1 MAGLNPGAARRNI
14 QYLTQQSKDLP
25 WELTMAPNNRTE
37 DMGKEVRK
45 LRKPVIEKMRR
56 DRINS
61 SIEQLRVLLEKEFQ
75 SHQLPSKPEKADILE
90 MTVTFL
96 RQQLHHATRVVAPYK
111 HSFPLSMKDIV
122 CAPHGKHLATQRSI
136 GMDPQKRR
144 AANESKGHPMKNIN
158 QVIVQQ
164 GAQECSSADLWRP
177 CDLAVSDTLLRSGTP
192 LRIVRRSRSFE
203 TFFRRLV
210 SRCGGM
216 IAWCDKGVHDIV
228 YDVRIVTNGFY
239 IAHTS

>member
-1 MAGLNPGAARRNI
+1 
-14 QYLTQQSKDLP
+14 
-25 WELTMAPNNRTE
+25 MAPNNRME
-37 DMGKEVRK
+37 DMGKDVRK

-61 SIEQLRVLLEKEFQ
+61 SIEQLRILLEKEFQ
-75 SHQLPSKPEKADILE
+75 RHQLPSKPEKADILE

-96 RQQLHHATRVVAPYK
+96 RQQLHRATRVVAPYK

-136 GMDPQKRR
+136 WMDPQKRR
-144 AANESKGHPMKNIN
+144 AANESKCHPLRNIN

-177 CDLAVSDTLLRSGTP
+177 
-192 LRIVRRSRSFE
+192 
-203 TFFRRLV
+203 
-210 SRCGGM
+210 
-216 IAWCDKGVHDIV
+216 W
-228 YDVRIVTNGFY
+228 
-239 IAHTS
+239 